1 MSDYKQLYN
10 AAKLQNTILLAEQ
23 NQMTNDFSTDTQV
36 IKYKSDGIQ
45 YYQYVNYYLRW
56 AYYLVALAII
66 YVVFF
71 GKNKGFNL
79 RNFVLMV
86 FVFSYPFIMIPIE
99 KFVFF
104 LLRYIYALVFRNP
117 YLQFQYDTP
126 SFTLSGN

>member
-10 AAKLQNTILLAEQ
+10 AAKLQNTILLGEQ

>member
-10 AAKLQNTILLAEQ
+10 AAKLQNTILLAQQ
-23 NQMTNDFSTDTQV
+23 NQMTDDFSTDTQV

-126 SFTLSGN
+126 SFTLSGG

>member
-10 AAKLQNTILLAEQ
+10 AAKLQNTILLAQQ
-23 NQMTNDFSTDTQV
+23 NQMTDDFSTDTQV

-126 SFTLSGN
+126 SFTLS

>member
-10 AAKLQNTILLAEQ
+10 AAKLQNTILSAQQ
-23 NQMTNDFSTDTQV
+23 NQMTDDFSTDTQV

-45 YYQYVNYYLRW
+45 YFQYVNYYLRW
-56 AYYLVALAII
+56 MYYLVALAII

-79 RNFVLMV
+79 RNFTLMV

-126 SFTLSGN
+126 SFTLS